1 MACFCVSSRS
11 VAFYF
16 KDDRQLQIEFVL
28 VDWNLYGKCKAT
40 SYSNIGERSEL
51 ANGLTHEIINESPKH
66 EAFMAKVAEYVPFFS
81 SVQISFRTC
90 SYIIYMIFPHRHEQ
104 RVANSYHQMVTHL
117 NDHEN
122 KIGMHA
128 EKLATVAPL
137 M

>member
-51 ANGLTHEIINESPKH
+51 ANGLTHEIINESPKR
-66 EAFMAKVAEYVPFFS
+66 EAFMAKVAEYVPFFFFCS
-81 SVQISFRTC
+81 NLIPHMLIYNIYDISTQTR
-90 SYIIYMIFPHRHEQ
+90 
-104 RVANSYHQMVTHL
+104 
-117 NDHEN
+117 
-122 KIGMHA
+122 A
-128 EKLATVAPL
+128 ESGQFLPPNGHTFE
-137 M
+137 